1 MEGTRRAAAACCVLL
16 IVLVSGHHHQ
26 QQQQVAA
33 MTKFCRCYNKC
44 YADCRTTR
52 GPYPCNFECLQDCIN
67 GQPPASPADCNIVCL
82 IRVCGVME
90 TAMGAPGDAE
100 ACLSA
105 CTKKLGGAFEPSAAK
120 TN

>member
-16 IVLVSGHHHQ
+16 IVLVSGQQQ

-82 IRVCGVME
+82 VRVCGVME
-90 TAMGAPGDAE
+90 TGELATCM
-100 ACLSA
+100 LYM
-105 CTKKLGGAFEPSAAK
+105 LPSSQI
-120 TN
+120 

>member
-1 MEGTRRAAAACCVLL
+1 MEGTRRPAAACCLLL
-16 IVLVSGHHHQ
+16 IVLLSG

-90 TAMGAPGDAE
+90 TGELATCMLYML
-100 ACLSA
+100 LS
-105 CTKKLGGAFEPSAAK
+105 SQI
-120 TN
+120 